1 VKYRKMKNNKEQRL
15 KGIPIS
21 EGIVCATVCLL
32 DNDRHT
38 QSACTRILSEDIETE
53 KQRLSLAIEH
63 VSLKFD
69 NLKEQVRTKI
79 GKGEAE
85 IFTALKFMLNDSS
98 VLKKLYEAVEKN
110 LCSSESAVFKV
121 FDEFIARFENID
133 DNYIKERATDI
144 ADIKYHLINELAD
157 ERDNFKCKGLGTC
170 EHGHNR
176 IVVAEEL
183 TPSTTCN
190 IDVEAT
196 LGFVSERGG
205 KTSHAAIISRALGI
219 PAVTGIPDIYNT
231 INCGTE
237 VLINGFTG
245 EVILWPSEETK
256 AQIPKQPSRILTGE
270 IDNNPVQGF
279 KILANISYSHEVHK
293 ALEVKAEGIGLYRT
307 EMEFITDEAV
317 LSEDSQY
324 IRYAEVVKAMKGNVV
339 YFRLLDIGGD
349 KELSFLNIQKEAN
362 PQLGCRGARLLKL
375 RPELLATQARAIARA
390 SVHGPVAVIYPMIVS
405 CEQFIELREMF
416 NDAVKDVPCG
426 KVLHGPMFEV
436 PSACFV
442 ADELFELA
450 DFGSVGTNDLVQYL
464 FAIDRGNEKLADDY
478 NPDHP
483 ILWNI
488 LKTITE
494 SGKKYDRPV
503 SICGEIACD
512 ARYIPKLLEAGF
524 KIFSTAIPSIPKIRQ
539 SIREGVKV

>member
-1 VKYRKMKNNKEQRL
+1 MNNKKEQRL

-21 EGIVCATVCLL
+21 DGIVYATVCLL

-38 QSACTRILSEDIETE
+38 QSACTRILSENIETE
-53 KQRLSLAIEH
+53 KQRLSSAIKQ

-69 NLKEQVRTKI
+69 SIKEQVISKI
-79 GKGEAE
+79 GKSEAE
-85 IFTALKFMLNDSS
+85 IFSALKFMLTDPT
-98 VLKKLYEAVEKN
+98 VIKKLNEAVEKN

-121 FDEFIARFENID
+121 FDEFIARFESID
-133 DNYIKERATDI
+133 DKYIKERVTDF

-157 ERDNFKCKGLGTC
+157 ERDNFKCKGIGSC

-190 IDVEAT
+190 INVETT

-256 AQIPKQPSRILTGE
+256 AQIPEKPSRVIAEE
-270 IDNNPVQGF
+270 IDNKPVQGF
-279 KILANISYSHEVHK
+279 KILANISCSKEVHK
-293 ALEVKAEGIGLYRT
+293 ALKVNAEGIGLYRT
-307 EMEFITDEAV
+307 EMEFITEKAA
-317 LSEDSQY
+317 LNEESQY
-324 IRYAEVVKAMKGNVV
+324 QKYAEVVKAMKGNTV

-349 KELSFLNIQKEAN
+349 KELPFLNIQKEAN

-416 NDAVKDVPCG
+416 NEAVKNISCG
-426 KVLHGPMFEV
+426 EILHGPMFEV

-442 ADELFELA
+442 ADELFAVA
-450 DFGSVGTNDLVQYL
+450 DFASVGTNDLVQYL
-464 FAIDRGNEKLADDY
+464 FAIDRGNEKLADEY

-483 ILWNI
+483 ILWGI
-488 LKTITE
+488 LKTINE
-494 SGKKYDRPV
+494 AAKKYDRPV

-524 KIFSTAIPSIPKIRQ
+524 KIFSAAIPSIPGIRQ
-539 SIREGVKV
+539 AIRNNS